1 MLLLPLLPLL
11 PLPPLP
17 PLLLLLLALLFIVS
31 VMIAHKRLAR
41 ELATMQRDPPSLIH
55 ARPLENNILHFHY
68 VLEGPPGTPYAGG
81 AYHGVLKFPCEY
93 PHKAPSV
100 LMYTPSGR
108 FQTNTRICM
117 SM

>member
-1 MLLLPLLPLL
+1 
-11 PLPPLP
+11 
-17 PLLLLLLALLFIVS
+17 
-31 VMIAHKRLAR
+31 MIAHKRLAR
-41 ELATMQRDPPSLIH
+41 ELMALQKEPPALIH
-55 ARPLENNILHFHY
+55 ARPLESNILHFHY

-81 AYHGVLKFPCEY
+81 AYHGVLKFPSEY

-108 FQTNTRICM
+108 FQPNTRICM

>member
-1 MLLLPLLPLL
+1 MQQKDCSLPAIACAPCRGAADVLR
-11 PLPPLP
+11 
-17 PLLLLLLALLFIVS
+17 AIVS
-31 VMIAHKRLAR
+31 
-41 ELATMQRDPPSLIH
+41 
-55 ARPLENNILHFHY
+55 
-68 VLEGPPGTPYAGG
+68 GPPGTPYAGG

-117 SM
+117 SMSECVQLRGWCGGGCGCGGPRCGAAAHSLAA